1 MTGITRRAALVSA
14 GAAVAVAGVPGA
26 VQADPVVALV
36 NKALAYRDQ
45 INNGPDDMSDDRL
58 DALCEPLDKMLDLI
72 RLTPATSVQ
81 GIAGKVR
88 VAWIQT
94 VPTIGAERTGPP
106 DEFDQIGR
114 LASERFIW
122 SALQDLERLAVD
134 FERQIGGMRP

>member
-1 MTGITRRAALVSA
+1 MTAITRRNALVGA
-14 GAAVAVAGVPGA
+14 GAVVAVAGVPGA
-26 VQADPVVALV
+26 VQGDPVVALV

-58 DALCEPLDKMLDLI
+58 DALCEPLDEMLNLI
-72 RLTPATSVQ
+72 WLTPATSVQ
-81 GIAGKVR
+81 GIASKVR

-94 VPTIGAERTGPP
+94 VPAISTERTGPP

-122 SALQDLERLAVD
+122 SALQDLERLAG
-134 FERQIGGMRP
+134 EARS

>member
-1 MTGITRRAALVSA
+1 MTISRRDALLGA
-14 GAAVAVAGVPGA
+14 GAAAMVAGVPGA

-45 INNGPDDMSDDRL
+45 INNGPADMLDDRL
-58 DALCEPLDKMLDLI
+58 DALCEPLDEMLDLI
-72 RLTPATSVQ
+72 RLTPATSAQ

-94 VPTIGAERTGPP
+94 APMIDHERTGPP

-114 LASERFIW
+114 LASSRFIW